1 MHTTPPP
8 GTGQNG
14 AAPAEPRRPAGS
26 PGDPA
31 AGGPLLHELVAATAA
46 RTPDATAVVDDHR
59 ELGYAELNRRANRLA
74 HHLRALGA
82 RPDDLVGVCLHRGV
96 DLAVALLAV
105 WKAGAAYVPFDPNH
119 PKDRVDWVLRDT
131 GARIVLTERALAD
144 LVRADGV
151 HAVVLDSADCGR
163 DLAARPDTDPGPGA
177 TADHLA
183 YVIHTSGSTG
193 RPKGV
198 AVSHGGI
205 RNRVAWTVRTHG
217 LGPGDRVLQKTSLSF
232 DAAGWEF
239 FGPLSSGGT
248 VVMAPP
254 GVERDPAEMV
264 RTVARQRISVL
275 QVVPSVLRLLVEES
289 GWADCTAMRLVFSA
303 GEPLHA
309 ELCQRLLARV
319 DVQIWNTYG
328 PTECSIDVTARRFD
342 PQQRTGPV
350 LIGRPISGIRLL
362 VLDADGELAPIG
374 LPGELHVGGAG
385 VARGYVNRPDLT
397 AERFVPDPYGPAGE
411 RLYRTGD
418 QVRWLADGSLEYLGR
433 LDGQVK
439 VNGVRIEPG
448 EIEAVLA
455 GHPQVR
461 AAAVAAVRNAA
472 GIGRIVAYLT
482 VRDDPGHEELR
493 AWCRE
498 RLPEYLVPA
507 VFTVLAEF
515 PLTTSGKLDRKAL
528 PAPGPQAPASTG
540 RTAPA
545 TATERIVAAIWAELL
560 DTPDIAAEDDFFRLG
575 GYSLLLGRL
584 AQRLRAATGR
594 EIALADLFTASTVR
608 DQARLLDLAGADRT
622 AVTRTDRS
630 APLPLSAGQQRMW
643 FLDQLTPGSAEYVVP
658 VFLRLPADTDPAVLG
673 RALDALAARHEALR
687 TRYPLTAG
695 RPVQQVE
702 APGRVEL
709 AVTDAA
715 GPDLPALFGAEIAR
729 SFDLARGPVWRA
741 LLARRPDH
749 AHLLLTVHHIACDG
763 WSTVLIKREL
773 RALYTALADG
783 AEPALDPLPI
793 GYPDFA
799 AWQREHH
806 LTPDLLERQ
815 LAHWRG
821 VLAGLPTLRTPTDR
835 PRPAHREAHGAVH
848 AFSIPAPTAE
858 ALFEIG
864 RGRGATPFMTLLAL
878 WQILLGQHGGQH
890 DLAIGTPV
898 AGRIRPETHGL
909 VGFFLNSLVLRTE
922 LGTDLSFEQAVDRV
936 RDTCRAAFAHQDL
949 PFEQLVEALQPTR
962 DPSRTP
968 LYQALFD
975 LQDDGLTGLA
985 EDTADLAEFGA
996 AWRTTPTDLALIM
1009 RRQENGDLGGL
1020 LEYASALFDP
1030 RTAESLAEGL
1040 ATLAGKLAA
1049 DPGAALSAVDVRTGR
1064 DRERAALPWNV
1075 RHPAVPGTAGTA
1087 GTPGTPDADPPPAR
1101 AEHLA
1106 PRNPFEQRL
1115 AEIWAEAL
1123 ETPVGVRDDF
1133 FALGGNSLLA
1143 ATVTAAARAELDL
1156 DIPVRAL
1163 FDGPTVEQWA
1173 LALED
1178 LIRAEIA
1185 QLSDEDVVADTTRT
1199 KGQPA

>member
-1 MHTTPPP
+1 MHTIPSP
-8 GTGQNG
+8 GTGQDDTAQ
-14 AAPAEPRRPAGS
+14 AAPRRPAGS
-26 PGDPA
+26 TGEPAPG
-31 AGGPLLHELVAATAA
+31 GLLHELVAARAA
-46 RTPDATAVVDDHR
+46 LTPDAPAVVAGDLEVSYG
-59 ELGYAELNRRANRLA
+59 ELDRRANRLA
-74 HHLRALGA
+74 HHLRELGA
-82 RPDDLVGVCLHRGV
+82 GPDRLVGVCLHRGP

-105 WKAGAAYVPFDPNH
+105 WKAGAAYVPFDPGH
-119 PKDRVDWVLRDT
+119 PRDRIEWVLRDT
-131 GARIVLTERALAD
+131 GAEVVLTEESLAD
-144 LVRADGV
+144 LVRTEGV
-151 HAVVLDSADCGR
+151 RLVVLDSPATALD
-163 DLAARPDTDPGPGA
+163 ARPDTAPHSGV

-205 RNRVAWTVRTHG
+205 GNRVGWTVRTHG
-217 LGPGDRVLQKTSLSF
+217 LGPADRVLQKTSLSF

-248 VVMAPP
+248 VVMAPI
-254 GVERDPAEMV
+254 GAERDPAELV

-275 QVVPSVLRLLVEES
+275 QVVPSVLRLLVEEP
-289 GWADCTAMRLVFSA
+289 GWAQCDAIRLVFSA

-309 ELCQRLLARV
+309 ELCQRLLARAEV
-319 DVQIWNTYG
+319 RIWNTYG
-328 PTECSIDVTARRFD
+328 PTECSIDVTAREFD
-342 PQQRTGPV
+342 PRQRTGPV

-362 VLDADGELAPIG
+362 VLDEDGELAPLG

-397 AERFVPDPYGPAGE
+397 ADRFVPDPYGPPGA

-418 QVRWLADGSLEYLGR
+418 QVRWRADGELEYLGR

-448 EIEAVLA
+448 EIEGVLA
-455 GHPQVR
+455 RHPQVR
-461 AAAVAAVRNAA
+461 AAAVVALKGA
-472 GIGRIVAYLT
+472 GGVGRIAAYLT
-482 VRDDPGHEELR
+482 VHGDPTHEELR
-493 AWCRE
+493 AYCRE
-498 RLPEYLVPA
+498 QLPEYLVPS

-528 PAPGPQAPASTG
+528 PVPAARAAAPTGRSAPG
-540 RTAPA
+540 
-545 TATERIVAAIWAELL
+545 TATERTVAAIWAELL
-560 DTPDIAAEDDFFRLG
+560 DTPDIAVEDDFFRLG

-594 EIALADLFTASTVR
+594 EIALADLFTAATVR
-608 DQARLLDLAGADRT
+608 DQARLIDLATADGAPIGRADRG
-622 AVTRTDRS
+622 

-658 VFLRLPADTDPAVLG
+658 LFLRLPEGIEPAVLG

-687 TRYPLTAG
+687 TRYPLRDG
-695 RPVQQVE
+695 RPVQQVDG
-702 APGRVEL
+702 PGTVEL
-709 AVTDAA
+709 TCAEAD
-715 GPDLPALFGAEIAR
+715 GPELVRLVAAEIAR
-729 SFDLARGPVWRA
+729 GFDLAEGPVWRA
-741 LLARRPDH
+741 LLARRADGT
-749 AHLLLTVHHIACDG
+749 AHLLVTIHHIACDG

-773 RALYTALADG
+773 RELCAALTAGRGSSLP
-783 AEPALDPLPI
+783 ELPI

-799 AWQREHH
+799 LWQRDQW
-806 LTPDLLERQ
+806 LTESLLERQ

-821 VLAGLPTLRTPTDR
+821 VLADLPTLRMPTDR

-848 AFSIPAPTAE
+848 AFTLPAATARGLVE
-858 ALFEIG
+858 LG
-864 RGRGATPFMTLLAL
+864 RERGATPFMTLLTV
-878 WQILLGQHGGQH
+878 WQLLLAQHSGQW
-890 DLAIGTPV
+890 DIPVGTPV
-898 AGRIRPETHGL
+898 AGRVRPETHGL

-922 LGTDLSFEQAVDRV
+922 LAGELSFEQAVDRV
-936 RDTCRAAFAHQDL
+936 RAVCLAAFAHQDL
-949 PFEQLVEALQPTR
+949 PFEQLVEDLQPAR

-985 EDTADLAEFGA
+985 EDGEELAEFGT

-1009 RRQENGDLGGL
+1009 RRQPDGDLVGM
-1020 LEYASALFDP
+1020 LEYATALFDP
-1030 RTAESLAEGL
+1030 ETAESLAEGL
-1040 ATLAGKLAA
+1040 VELAGKLLA
-1049 DPGAALSAVDVRTGR
+1049 DPGAALGALDVRTGR
-1064 DRERAALPWNV
+1064 DLRRAQLAWNAAPTGAPRSAPV
-1075 RHPAVPGTAGTA
+1075 GRPAEPT
-1087 GTPGTPDADPPPAR
+1087 
-1101 AEHLA
+1101 A

-1115 AEIWAEAL
+1115 AEIWAQAL
-1123 ETPVGVRDDF
+1123 ETEVGVRDDF

-1143 ATVTAAARAELDL
+1143 ATVTAAARAELEL
-1156 DIPVRAL
+1156 DIPVRVL

-1173 LALED
+1173 VALED